1 MKNYSS
7 ITTNTV
13 FDAKY
18 IFLFSYD
25 DINKI
30 PKKVINKVKN
40 IFIFIEH
47 KKDLVKTESL
57 HEERYIFIYSKNLKL
72 NNLSV
77 EKNYLILTEDLQ
89 NSLEKIRAML
99 QTYI

>member
-1 MKNYSS
+1 M
-7 ITTNTV
+7 
-13 FDAKY
+13 
-18 IFLFSYD
+18 
-25 DINKI
+25 
-30 PKKVINKVKN
+30 INKVKN

-47 KKDLVKTESL
+47 KKDLVITESH

-72 NNLSV
+72 NNLSG

>member
-18 IFLFSYD
+18 IFSIFYD

-47 KKDLVKTESL
+47 KKDLLKTKASTKKD
-57 HEERYIFIYSKNLKL
+57 IFSSTQKIL
-72 NNLSV
+72 N
-77 EKNYLILTEDLQ
+77 
-89 NSLEKIRAML
+89 
-99 QTYI
+99 